1 MFNITM
7 REMKIKTAVRYHFI
21 LVKMAITKNPQTR
34 NVGECVERRESFY
47 TVGGNVN

>member
-7 REMKIKTAVRYHFI
+7 REMKMKTAVRYHFI
-21 LVKMAITKNPQTR
+21 LVKMAITKNPQTI
-34 NVGECVERRESFY
+34 NVGEGVERREPCY